1 MGEFFLE
8 ERMFKRVSA
17 NKLKKVDKKTAN
29 TILHSQVV
37 DLDLN
42 VIVALLENGVPV
54 NAQNKEGDT
63 ATHVSLFIY
72 WIFSL
77 DVSRSMNEIILE
89 IL

>member
-1 MGEFFLE
+1 VGEFFLE

-63 ATHVSLFIY
+63 ATHVSLYILD
-72 WIFSL
+72 SL
-77 DVSRSMNEIILE
+77 DMNQSTNEILLE